1 MTEKTYMATSVS
13 AGVAMGHCIVLYK
26 TRPPLPERT
35 IKKSEVPHEIKKF
48 KKALESTTIQ
58 IQEIGRQVK
67 ALLGT
72 RNSDIFESHQVVLQD
87 QVLLDEI
94 IKLIEKEL
102 LPADLA
108 TQKVANKYI
117 HSFEH
122 ISDEFFRQRVAD
134 VRDVTNR
141 LIDHLTGWVH
151 QQDLS
156 KLDAPVILV
165 AKELTPSQTV
175 QLEREKIAGIVTEND
190 GVTSHVSILARSLGI
205 PAVTGIS
212 NVLDLFTTG
221 NFLLLDGYLGKVFAN
236 PTEKTK
242 RFYKQRLLK
251 EKKLAENL
259 KKDAGTPVVTVD
271 GRNVMVAAN
280 LAQPEDALFAE
291 SSMAQGIGLFRT
303 EFFFLRGNELPTEN
317 EQYEVY
323 RNVAGSMKDMP
334 VVIRTLDVGGDK
346 SWQSLKFPKEE
357 NPFLGC
363 RAIRFC
369 LKHLDIFKVQLR
381 ALLRAAAEA
390 KNIRIMYPMI
400 SGIEELDEAQSV
412 LHECMSELD
421 HEGVPCNRNI
431 EVGAMIEIPS
441 AVICAKELAEKVDF
455 FSIGTNDLIQY
466 TLAVDRMNPTINY
479 LYKPTHPAIIR
490 LISQT
495 IKLARQKGSLKG
507 IPVAICGEMAGMPEL
522 TPLLVGLGVDELS
535 VSLPQII
542 KIQHIIRRVH
552 FKECQDIAI
561 QALHLQSPEDIWN
574 LSESF
579 AKKMVP
585 ELFN

>member
-1 MTEKTYMATSVS
+1 MPEKTYMATSVS
-13 AGVAMGHCIVLYK
+13 AGVGMGHCIVLYK
-26 TRPPLPERT
+26 TRPQLPERT
-35 IKKSEVPHEIKKF
+35 IKKSEVPQEIEKF
-48 KKALESTTIQ
+48 EKALESTTAQ
-58 IQEIGRQVK
+58 LKEIGQQVK
-67 ALLGT
+67 ALMGT
-72 RNSDIFESHQVVLQD
+72 QNSDIFESHQLVLQD

-94 IKLIEKEL
+94 VRLIENEL

-117 HSFEH
+117 HSFER
-122 ISDEFFRQRVAD
+122 ISDEFFRQRVVD

-156 KLDAPVILV
+156 KLEDPVILV

-212 NVLDLFTTG
+212 NVLDLFATG
-221 NFLLLDGYLGKVFAN
+221 DFLLLDGYLGKVIAN
-236 PTEKTK
+236 PSEKTK
-242 RFYKQRLLK
+242 GVYKQKLLK
-251 EKKLAENL
+251 EKKLAESL
-259 KKDAGTPVVTVD
+259 KREAGTPVVTVD
-271 GRNVMVAAN
+271 GRGVIVAAN

-291 SSMAQGIGLFRT
+291 NTMAQGIGLFRT
-303 EFFFLRGNELPTEN
+303 EFFFLRGGELPTEN

-323 RNVAGSMKDMP
+323 RNVASSMKDMP

-346 SWQSLKFPKEE
+346 SWQSLKIPKEE

-369 LKHLDIFKVQLR
+369 LSHLDIFKVQLR

-400 SGIEELDEAQSV
+400 SGVQELDEAQKI
-412 LHECMSELD
+412 LHECMDELD
-421 HEGVPCNRNI
+421 HEGIPCNHDI

-441 AVICAKELAEKVDF
+441 AVICARELAEKVNF

-466 TLAVDRMNPTINY
+466 TLAVDRMNPIINY

-495 IKLARQKGSLKG
+495 VELARKKGSLG
-507 IPVAICGEMAGMPEL
+507 RIPVAICGEMAGMPEL

-535 VSLPQII
+535 VSLPQVI
-542 KIQHIIRRVH
+542 KIQHIISRVR
-552 FKECQDIAI
+552 FKECQKIAT
-561 QALHLQSPEDIWN
+561 QALVLQSPEDIWN

-579 AKKMVP
+579 ARKMVP
-585 ELFN
+585 ELFS

>member
-1 MTEKTYMATSVS
+1 MSANCPMTEKTYMATSVS

-259 KKDAGTPVVTVD
+259 KKEAGTPVVTFD
-271 GRNVMVAAN
+271 GRYVMVAAN
-280 LAQPEDALFAE
+280 
-291 SSMAQGIGLFRT
+291 
-303 EFFFLRGNELPTEN
+303 
-317 EQYEVY
+317 
-323 RNVAGSMKDMP
+323 
-334 VVIRTLDVGGDK
+334 
-346 SWQSLKFPKEE
+346 
-357 NPFLGC
+357 
-363 RAIRFC
+363 
-369 LKHLDIFKVQLR
+369 
-381 ALLRAAAEA
+381 
-390 KNIRIMYPMI
+390 
-400 SGIEELDEAQSV
+400 
-412 LHECMSELD
+412 
-421 HEGVPCNRNI
+421 
-431 EVGAMIEIPS
+431 
-441 AVICAKELAEKVDF
+441 
-455 FSIGTNDLIQY
+455 
-466 TLAVDRMNPTINY
+466 
-479 LYKPTHPAIIR
+479 
-490 LISQT
+490 
-495 IKLARQKGSLKG
+495 
-507 IPVAICGEMAGMPEL
+507 
-522 TPLLVGLGVDELS
+522 
-535 VSLPQII
+535 
-542 KIQHIIRRVH
+542 
-552 FKECQDIAI
+552 
-561 QALHLQSPEDIWN
+561 
-574 LSESF
+574 
-579 AKKMVP
+579 
-585 ELFN
+585 

>member
-1 MTEKTYMATSVS
+1 
-13 AGVAMGHCIVLYK
+13 MG
-26 TRPPLPERT
+26 TQN
-35 IKKSEVPHEIKKF
+35 
-48 KKALESTTIQ
+48 A
-58 IQEIGRQVK
+58 
-67 ALLGT
+67 
-72 RNSDIFESHQVVLQD
+72 DIFESHQLVLQD

-94 IKLIEKEL
+94 VRLIENEL

-117 HSFEH
+117 HSFER
-122 ISDEFFRQRVAD
+122 ISDEFFRQRVVD

-156 KLDAPVILV
+156 KLENPVILV

-175 QLEREKIAGIVTEND
+175 QLEKEKIAGIVTEND

-212 NVLDLFTTG
+212 NVLDLFATG
-221 NFLLLDGYLGKVFAN
+221 DFLLLDGYLGKVIAN
-236 PTEKTK
+236 PSEKTK
-242 RFYKQRLLK
+242 GVYKQKLLK
-251 EKKLAENL
+251 EKKLAESL
-259 KKDAGTPVVTVD
+259 KREAGTPVVTVD
-271 GRNVMVAAN
+271 GRGVIVAAN

-291 SSMAQGIGLFRT
+291 NTMAQGIGLFRT
-303 EFFFLRGNELPTEN
+303 EFFFLRGGELPTEN

-323 RNVAGSMKDMP
+323 RNVASSMKDMP

-346 SWQSLKFPKEE
+346 SWQSLKIPKEE

-369 LKHLDIFKVQLR
+369 LSHLDIFKVQLR

-400 SGIEELDEAQSV
+400 SGGQELDEAQKI
-412 LHECMSELD
+412 LHECMDELD
-421 HEGVPCNRNI
+421 HEGIPCNHDI

-441 AVICAKELAEKVDF
+441 AVICARELAEKVNF

-466 TLAVDRMNPTINY
+466 TLAVDRMNPIINY

-495 IKLARQKGSLKG
+495 VELARKKGSLG
-507 IPVAICGEMAGMPEL
+507 RIPVAICGEMAGMPEL

-535 VSLPQII
+535 VSLPQVI
-542 KIQHIIRRVH
+542 KIQHIIRRVQ
-552 FKECQDIAI
+552 FNECQKIAT
-561 QALHLQSPEDIWN
+561 QALVLQSPEDIWN

-579 AKKMVP
+579 ARKMVP
-585 ELFN
+585 ELFS

>member
-13 AGVAMGHCIVLYK
+13 AGVGMGHCIVLYK
-26 TRPPLPERT
+26 TRPQLPERT
-35 IKKSEVPHEIKKF
+35 IKKSEVSQEIEKF
-48 KKALESTTIQ
+48 EKALESTTAQ
-58 IQEIGRQVK
+58 LKEIGQQVK
-67 ALLGT
+67 ALMGT
-72 RNSDIFESHQVVLQD
+72 QNSDIFESHQLVLQD

-94 IKLIEKEL
+94 VRLIEKEL

-122 ISDEFFRQRVAD
+122 ISDEFFRQRVVD

-156 KLDAPVILV
+156 KLEEPVILV

-212 NVLDLFTTG
+212 NVLDLFSTG
-221 NFLLLDGYLGKVFAN
+221 DFLLLDGYLGKVIAN
-236 PTEKTK
+236 PSEKTK
-242 RFYKQRLLK
+242 GIYKQKLLK
-251 EKKLAENL
+251 EKKLAESL
-259 KKDAGTPVVTVD
+259 KKEAGTPVVTVD
-271 GRNVMVAAN
+271 GRSVIVAAN
-280 LAQPEDALFAE
+280 LAQPEDALFSE
-291 SSMAQGIGLFRT
+291 NIMAQGIGLFRT

-323 RNVAGSMKDMP
+323 RDVATSMKDMP

-346 SWQSLKFPKEE
+346 SWQSLKIPKEE

-369 LKHLDIFKVQLR
+369 LSHLDIFKVQLR

-400 SGIEELDEAQSV
+400 SGIQELDEAQKI
-412 LHECMSELD
+412 LHECMAELD
-421 HEGVPCNRNI
+421 HAGIPCNHDI

-466 TLAVDRMNPTINY
+466 TLAVDRMNPIINY

-495 IKLARQKGSLKG
+495 VELAQKKGSLGG

-522 TPLLVGLGVDELS
+522 TPLLIGLGVDELS
-535 VSLPQII
+535 VSFPQVI
-542 KIQHIIRRVH
+542 KIQHIIRRVQ
-552 FKECQDIAI
+552 FKECQEIAI
-561 QALHLQSPEDIWN
+561 RALNLQSPEDIWN
-574 LSESF
+574 LSENF
-579 AKKMVP
+579 ARKVVP
-585 ELFN
+585 ELFS

>member
-13 AGVAMGHCIVLYK
+13 AGVGMGHCIVLYK
-26 TRPPLPERT
+26 TRPQLPERT
-35 IKKSEVPHEIKKF
+35 IEKSEVPQEIEKF
-48 KKALESTTIQ
+48 EKALESTTAQ
-58 IQEIGRQVK
+58 LKEIGLQVK
-67 ALLGT
+67 ALMGT
-72 RNSDIFESHQVVLQD
+72 QNSDIFESHQLVLQD

-94 IKLIEKEL
+94 VRLIENEL

-117 HSFEH
+117 HSFER
-122 ISDEFFRQRVAD
+122 ISDEFFRQRVVD

-156 KLDAPVILV
+156 KLENPVILV

-212 NVLDLFTTG
+212 NVLDLFATG
-221 NFLLLDGYLGKVFAN
+221 DFLLLDGYLGKVIAN
-236 PTEKTK
+236 PSEKTK
-242 RFYKQRLLK
+242 GVYKQKLLK
-251 EKKLAENL
+251 EKKLAESL
-259 KKDAGTPVVTVD
+259 KREAGTPVVTVD
-271 GRNVMVAAN
+271 GRGVIVAAN

-291 SSMAQGIGLFRT
+291 NTMAQGIGLFRT
-303 EFFFLRGNELPTEN
+303 EFFFLRGGELPTEN

-323 RNVAGSMKDMP
+323 RNVASSMKDMP

-346 SWQSLKFPKEE
+346 SWQSLKIPKEE

-369 LKHLDIFKVQLR
+369 LSHLDIFKVQLR

-400 SGIEELDEAQSV
+400 SGIQELDEAQKI
-412 LHECMSELD
+412 LHECMAELD
-421 HEGVPCNRNI
+421 HEGIPCNHDI

-441 AVICAKELAEKVDF
+441 AVICAAELAGKVDF

-466 TLAVDRMNPTINY
+466 TLAVDRMNPIINY

-495 IKLARQKGSLKG
+495 VELARKKGSLG
-507 IPVAICGEMAGMPEL
+507 RIPVAICGEMAGMPEL

-535 VSLPQII
+535 VSLPQVI
-542 KIQHIIRRVH
+542 KIQHIIRRVQ
-552 FKECQDIAI
+552 FKECQKIAT
-561 QALHLQSPEDIWN
+561 QALVLQSPEDIWN
-574 LSESF
+574 LTESF
-579 AKKMVP
+579 ARKMVP
-585 ELFN
+585 ELFS